1 MGIQKYKPTSAG
13 RRNSTVSD
21 CADLTYKKKNKPEK
35 SLLVR
40 IRKTGGRNFQGKITT
55 RHKGGGARRMY
66 RLIDFKRVKDG
77 IEATVKSVEYDPNRT
92 ARIALLHYADG
103 EKRYIIA
110 AEGMKAG
117 DKVKSGFGIEPKI
130 GNCMPMSEIPPGT
143 VIHNLEMI
151 PGHGAQLCRSA
162 GTYATMNA
170 REGAW
175 AQITLPSGE
184 VRRVSSKCRAVI
196 GIASNIEHIK
206 VRWGKAGRT
215 RHRGIRPTTRGSAM
229 NPVSHAMGGG
239 EGKRSGGRDP
249 MSPNGKLAKGGRT
262 RSRRKNSAK
271 AIIRRRK
278 SVRYG
283 QLK

>member
-1 MGIQKYKPTSAG
+1 MGIRVYKPTSAG
-13 RRNSTVSD
+13 RRASSVSD
-21 CADLTYKKKNKPEK
+21 FADLTDKKKKPEK
-35 SLLVR
+35 TLLVR

-66 RLIDFKRVKDG
+66 RLIDFKRTKDG
-77 IEATVKSVEYDPNRT
+77 VPAKVAYIEYDPNRT

-117 DKVKSGFGIEPKI
+117 DVIQNGSGNEPKV
-130 GNCMPMSEIPPGT
+130 GNCMPLSEIPTGT
-143 VIHNLEMI
+143 VIYNVEMI

-162 GTYATMNA
+162 GSYATMNA

-175 AQITLPSGE
+175 AQVTLPSGE
-184 VRRVSSKCRAVI
+184 VRRVSNKCRAVI

-206 VRWGKAGRT
+206 IRIGKAGRN

-262 RSRRKNSAK
+262 RSQRKNSAK

>member
-1 MGIQKYKPTSAG
+1 MGIRKYRPTSAG
-13 RRNSTVSD
+13 RRQSSVSD
-21 CADLTYKKKNKPEK
+21 FSDLTDKQKKPEK
-35 SLLVR
+35 SLTRR
-40 IRKTGGRNFQGKITT
+40 IRKTGGRNFQGKITSN
-55 RHKGGGARRMY
+55 HKGGGARRIY
-66 RLIDFKRVKDG
+66 RLIDFKRTKDG
-77 IEATVKSVEYDPNRT
+77 IPAKVAFVEYDPNRT

-110 AEGMKAG
+110 PEGIKAG
-117 DKVKSGFGIEPKI
+117 DVVQSGTGIEPKI
-130 GNCMPMSEIPPGT
+130 GNCMQLSDIPAGT
-143 VIHNLEMI
+143 VVHAIEMI

-170 REGAW
+170 REGNW
-175 AQITLPSGE
+175 AQLTLPSGE
-184 VRRVSSKCRAVI
+184 VRRLPSKCRAVI
-196 GIASNIEHIK
+196 GVTSNVEHIK
-206 VRWGKAGRT
+206 IRWGKAGRT
-215 RHRGIRPTTRGSAM
+215 RHRGIRPTVRGSAM

-249 MSPNGKLAKGGRT
+249 MSKNGKLAKGGRT
-262 RSRRKNSAK
+262 RNRRKNSTG